1 MQQCQILILGEA
13 GMCGLS
19 FDLKLE
25 DGLCDCG
32 AGVGTRALCCRF
44 AANFFPEDYDPVIED
59 LYEKQVS
66 VNGEDVNI
74 QLYDVAGQEEYFPLH
89 DYHAQRSEG
98 FLLAYSITS
107 RTSFERIRELHHTI
121 LRNKPGEADIPV
133 VLLAN
138 KCDLTRDRQVPAI
151 EGEILARKMGWHFF
165 ETSAKTKTN
174 VDEAFVELVARVRQ
188 SQKVEEPPTPTP
200 PPLSPSPP
208 PPQPIEEP
216 AEEVGVPGCR
226 ICVIM

>member
-44 AANFFPEDYDPVIED
+44 AANFFPEDYDPVIEGGRFHFSRPSSTNSRRRQD

-74 QLYDVAGQEEYFPLH
+74 QLYDVAGQEEYL
-89 DYHAQRSEG
+89 
-98 FLLAYSITS
+98 
-107 RTSFERIRELHHTI
+107 
-121 LRNKPGEADIPV
+121 
-133 VLLAN
+133 
-138 KCDLTRDRQVPAI
+138 
-151 EGEILARKMGWHFF
+151 
-165 ETSAKTKTN
+165 
-174 VDEAFVELVARVRQ
+174 
-188 SQKVEEPPTPTP
+188 
-200 PPLSPSPP
+200 
-208 PPQPIEEP
+208 
-216 AEEVGVPGCR
+216 
-226 ICVIM
+226 